1 MHLQTANQMRSERSE
16 LRNMLTSMQAYLD
29 MRGEEGGHPQGTSL
43 TGQDT
48 GLTGQDTGL
57 TGQDTGLT
65 GQGTG
70 LTGQDTGLT
79 GQDTGLTGQD
89 TGLTGQDTGLTG
101 QDTGLTGQDDEHSG
115 GLLDPQE
122 VINPEGQLRES
133 LLEPASN
140 GVSSSEAANT
150 PDIVLDP
157 PYTEP
162 TSVDTPPPRPLIP
175 RSSSTFIKY
184 EEDTEEPDNSL
195 NQWGLYQAWRLLKIK
210 EAWMKP
216 LRRRNKNDSS

>member
-16 LRNMLTSMQAYLD
+16 LRNILTSMQAYLD

-57 TGQDTGLT
+57 TGQD
-65 GQGTG
+65 
-70 LTGQDTGLT
+70 
-79 GQDTGLTGQD
+79 
-89 TGLTGQDTGLTG
+89 
-101 QDTGLTGQDDEHSG
+101 DEHSG
-115 GLLDPQE
+115 GLMDPQE
-122 VINPEGQLRES
+122 VINPEAQLREP
-133 LLEPASN
+133 LLEPDSN
-140 GVSSSEAANT
+140 GVSSSEAVNT
-150 PDIVLDP
+150 PDIILDP

-184 EEDTEEPDNSL
+184 EEDSEEPDNSL

-216 LRRRNKNDSS
+216 LRRRNKNDLS